1 MDGLVPSRQG
11 EMIMTDV
18 VRSHAQP
25 RSRRMDRLEFR
36 LLMLLSF
43 PIFLVVACVSRL
55 TRDRS
60 AEVGARSEGSVF
72 AEARAAAASAI
83 PFAFM
88 G

>member
-1 MDGLVPSRQG
+1 MSDL
-11 EMIMTDV
+11 

-25 RSRRMDRLEFR
+25 RSRRMDRIEFR

-43 PIFLVVACVSRL
+43 PIFLFVACASRL
-55 TRDRS
+55 MRDRT
-60 AEVGARSEGSVF
+60 ALAAGRRGGSVF
-72 AEARAAAASAI
+72 AEARTAAASAI

>member
-1 MDGLVPSRQG
+1 MNVL
-11 EMIMTDV
+11 

-36 LLMLLSF
+36 LLMMLSF
-43 PIFLVVACVSRL
+43 PIFLFVACGSRL
-55 TRDRS
+55 MRDRT
-60 AEVGARSEGSVF
+60 AEVGGRRDGSVF